1 MKKESKKT
9 RGERAREEV
18 SSSKDKAL
26 VYGAKDESSNLS

>member
-18 SSSKDKAL
+18 SRSKDKAL